1 MVLVN
6 ARIAL
11 FGLCCFFLLLL
22 LSSFVFCFDDLLCP
36 YDLNPFDDHFVAIPK
51 KDVVDS
57 FLLPPRYHHH
67 HYQFDHPTLPLYK
80 EKYLAIMPH
89 NRDASRDSRDRDM
102 ILRSQT
108 VPMYV

>member
-11 FGLCCFFLLLL
+11 FGLCFF
-22 LSSFVFCFDDLLCP
+22 SVVVVIFAVFVCFCFDDLLCP
-36 YDLNPFDDHFVAIPK
+36 YDLNSFDDHFVAIPK
-51 KDVVDS
+51 KDVIHS

-67 HYQFDHPTLPLYK
+67 HQF
-80 EKYLAIMPH
+80 LAIMPH

>member
-11 FGLCCFFLLLL
+11 FGLCFFFFLLLLLFL

-36 YDLNPFDDHFVAIPK
+36 YDLNSFDDHFVAIPK
-51 KDVVDS
+51 KDVIHS

-67 HYQFDHPTLPLYK
+67 HQF
-80 EKYLAIMPH
+80 LAIMPH